1 MTSRPTLALAWVEGR
16 YAICR
21 LPADAPAP
29 EIAAARFVTVTRTAE
44 ELSLVCD
51 EERVPSGAACEG
63 PYALF
68 RVAGELPLGLTGILA
83 SLLEPL
89 AAAGIAI
96 FALST
101 FDTDYVLLRAENR
114 ERAESALRGS
124 GHRFVTDE
132 RSR

>member
-1 MTSRPTLALAWVEGR
+1 MTSRPALELAWVEGR

-21 LPADAPAP
+21 LPADAPTP
-29 EIAAARFVTVTRTAE
+29 EIPAARFVTVTRTAE

-51 EERVPSGAACEG
+51 EERAPDGAPREG

-101 FDTDYVLLRAENR
+101 FDTDYVLLRSENQG
-114 ERAESALRGS
+114 RAESVLREA
-124 GHRFVTDE
+124 GHRFVTDAAP
-132 RSR
+132 R